1 MSFEKIIGNDDN
13 KKLLENTVRSNNVL
27 HSYLFFGT
35 EGIGKKIFAKEF
47 SKMILCNSKDEKPC
61 NKCKSCIEI
70 DSNNNPDFFVIE
82 PDGGSIKIE
91 QIRQMQKSIL
101 EKPIESNK
109 KVYIINDAETM
120 TKEAQNCMLK
130 TLEEPQDFIVII
142 LIASNEN
149 NILPTVKSRCTKI
162 FFRNLDDADIIKYV
176 NEKNSGIDIN
186 KDILKLCNGS
196 ILKAE
201 FVIQKID
208 ILDKIKDFVMNI
220 DKQNELVFFQNNQL
234 FYDNKD
240 DIILLLE
247 YVNILLFEKIK
258 GNLGN
263 INGFINSMK
272 IVESTK
278 LKLIN
283 SNNYDMTID
292 NMLLKMWE
300 EINEKNYRGYI

>member
-35 EGIGKKIFAKEF
+35 EGIGKKVFAKEF
-47 SKMILCNSKDEKPC
+47 SKMILCNSEDEKPC
-61 NKCKSCIEI
+61 NKCKSCIEF

-82 PDGGSIKIE
+82 PDGSSIKIE

-220 DKQNELVFFQNNQL
+220 DRQNELVFFQNNQL

-300 EINEKNYRGYI
+300 EINEKNYRG

>member
-208 ILDKIKDFVMNI
+208 ILDKRKDFVMNI

-300 EINEKNYRGYI
+300 EINEKNYRG

>member
-1 MSFEKIIGNDDN
+1 MSFEKIIGNDEN
-13 KKLLENTVRSNNVL
+13 KKLLKNAVRNSNIL

-35 EGIGKKIFAKEF
+35 KGIGKNFFAKEF
-47 SKMILCNSKDEKPC
+47 SKMVLCNSKNEKPC
-61 NKCKSCIEI
+61 NKCKSCIEF

-82 PDGGSIKIE
+82 PDGSSIKIE

-101 EKPIESNK
+101 EKPIESHK

-149 NILPTVKSRCTKI
+149 NILPTVKSRCTKV
-162 FFRNLDDADIIKYV
+162 FFRNLDDADIIKYI
-176 NEKNSGIDIN
+176 NEENSEIDIN

-196 ILKAE
+196 IIKAE

-208 ILDKIKDFVMNI
+208 ILDKIKNFVMNI
-220 DKQNELVFFQNNQL
+220 DKQNELVFFQNNEL
-234 FYDNKD
+234 FYNNKD

-258 GNLGN
+258 SKLGN

-300 EINEKNYRGYI
+300 EINEKNYRG

>member
-1 MSFEKIIGNDDN
+1 MSFEKIIGNDEN
-13 KKLLENTVRSNNVL
+13 KKLLKNAVRNSNIL

-35 EGIGKKIFAKEF
+35 KGIGKNFFAKEF
-47 SKMILCNSKDEKPC
+47 SKMVLCNSKNEKPC
-61 NKCKSCIEI
+61 NKCKSCIEF

-82 PDGGSIKIE
+82 PDGSSIKIE

-101 EKPIESNK
+101 EKPIESHK

-149 NILPTVKSRCTKI
+149 NILPTVKSRCTKV
-162 FFRNLDDADIIKYV
+162 FFRNLDDADIIKYI
-176 NEKNSGIDIN
+176 NEENSEIDIN

-196 ILKAE
+196 IIKAE

-208 ILDKIKDFVMNI
+208 ILDKIKNFVMNI
-220 DKQNELVFFQNNQL
+220 DKQNELVFLQNNEL
-234 FYDNKD
+234 FYNNKD

-258 GNLGN
+258 SKLGN

-292 NMLLKMWE
+292 NMLLKIWE
-300 EINEKNYRGYI
+300 EINEKNYRG

>member
-1 MSFEKIIGNDDN
+1 MSFEKIIGNDEN
-13 KKLLENTVRSNNVL
+13 KKLLKNAVRNSNIL

-35 EGIGKKIFAKEF
+35 KGIGKNFFAKEF
-47 SKMILCNSKDEKPC
+47 SKMVLCNSKNEKPC
-61 NKCKSCIEI
+61 NKCKSCIEF

-82 PDGGSIKIE
+82 PDGSSIKIE

-101 EKPIESNK
+101 EKPIESHK

-149 NILPTVKSRCTKI
+149 NILPTVKSRCTKV
-162 FFRNLDDADIIKYV
+162 FFRNLDDADIIKYI
-176 NEKNSGIDIN
+176 NEENSEIDIN

-196 ILKAE
+196 IIKAE

-208 ILDKIKDFVMNI
+208 ILDKIKNFVMNI
-220 DKQNELVFFQNNQL
+220 DKQNELVFFKNNEL
-234 FYDNKD
+234 FYNNKD

-258 GNLGN
+258 SKLGN

-292 NMLLKMWE
+292 NMLLKIWE
-300 EINEKNYRGYI
+300 EINEKNYRG

>member
-1 MSFEKIIGNDDN
+1 MSFEKIIGNDEN
-13 KKLLENTVRSNNVL
+13 KKLLKNAVRNSNIL

-35 EGIGKKIFAKEF
+35 KGIGKNFFAKEF
-47 SKMILCNSKDEKPC
+47 SKMVLCNSKNEKPC
-61 NKCKSCIEI
+61 NKCKSCIEF

-82 PDGGSIKIE
+82 PDGSSIKIE

-101 EKPIESNK
+101 EKPIESHK

-149 NILPTVKSRCTKI
+149 NILPTVKSRCTKV
-162 FFRNLDDADIIKYV
+162 FFRNLDDADIIKYI
-176 NEKNSGIDIN
+176 NEENSEIDIN

-196 ILKAE
+196 IIKAE

-208 ILDKIKDFVMNI
+208 ILDKIKNFVMNI
-220 DKQNELVFFQNNQL
+220 DKQNELVFFQNNEL
-234 FYDNKD
+234 FYNNKD

-258 GNLGN
+258 SKLGN

-292 NMLLKMWE
+292 NMLLKIWE
-300 EINEKNYRGYI
+300 EINEKNYRG

>member
-35 EGIGKKIFAKEF
+35 EGIGKKVFAKEF
-47 SKMILCNSKDEKPC
+47 SKIILCNSKDEKPC
-61 NKCKSCIEI
+61 NKCKSCIEF

-82 PDGGSIKIE
+82 PDGSSIKIE

-300 EINEKNYRGYI
+300 EINEKNYRG

>member
-35 EGIGKKIFAKEF
+35 EGIGKKVFAKEF

-61 NKCKSCIEI
+61 NKCKSCIEF

-82 PDGGSIKIE
+82 PDGSSIKIE

-300 EINEKNYRGYI
+300 EINEKNYRG

>member
-35 EGIGKKIFAKEF
+35 EGIGKKVFAKEF
-47 SKMILCNSKDEKPC
+47 SKMILCNSEDEKPC
-61 NKCKSCIEI
+61 NKCKSCIEF

-82 PDGGSIKIE
+82 PDGSSIKIE

-300 EINEKNYRGYI
+300 EINEKNYRG

>member
-35 EGIGKKIFAKEF
+35 EGIGKKVFAKEF

-61 NKCKSCIEI
+61 NKCKSCIEF

-82 PDGGSIKIE
+82 PDGSSIKIE

-220 DKQNELVFFQNNQL
+220 DKQNELVFFQNNEL
-234 FYDNKD
+234 FYNNKD

-300 EINEKNYRGYI
+300 EINEKNYRG

>member
-35 EGIGKKIFAKEF
+35 EGIGKKVFAKEF

-61 NKCKSCIEI
+61 NKCKSCIEF

-82 PDGGSIKIE
+82 PDGSSIKIE

-149 NILPTVKSRCTKI
+149 NILPTVKSRCTKV

-300 EINEKNYRGYI
+300 EINEKNYRG

>member
-13 KKLLENTVRSNNVL
+13 KKLLENTVKSNNVL

-35 EGIGKKIFAKEF
+35 EGIGKKVFAKEF
-47 SKMILCNSKDEKPC
+47 SKMILCNSEDEKPC
-61 NKCKSCIEI
+61 NKCKSCIEF

-82 PDGGSIKIE
+82 PDGSSIKIE

-208 ILDKIKDFVMNI
+208 ILGKIKDFVMNI
-220 DKQNELVFFQNNQL
+220 DRQNELVFFQNNQL

-300 EINEKNYRGYI
+300 EINEKNYRG

>member
-35 EGIGKKIFAKEF
+35 EGIGKKVFAKEF

-61 NKCKSCIEI
+61 NKCKSCIEF

-82 PDGGSIKIE
+82 PDGSSIKIE

-220 DKQNELVFFQNNQL
+220 DRQNELVFFQNNQL

-300 EINEKNYRGYI
+300 EINEKNYRG

>member
-35 EGIGKKIFAKEF
+35 EGIGKKVFAKEF

-61 NKCKSCIEI
+61 NKCKSCIEF

-82 PDGGSIKIE
+82 PDGSSIKIE

-149 NILPTVKSRCTKI
+149 NILPTVKSRCTKV

-220 DKQNELVFFQNNQL
+220 DRQNELVFFQNNQL

-300 EINEKNYRGYI
+300 EINEKNYRG

>member
-35 EGIGKKIFAKEF
+35 EGIGKKVFAKEF
-47 SKMILCNSKDEKPC
+47 SKIILCNSKDEKPC
-61 NKCKSCIEI
+61 NKCKSCIEF

-82 PDGGSIKIE
+82 PDGSSIKIE

-300 EINEKNYRGYI
+300 EINEKNYRC

>member
-61 NKCKSCIEI
+61 NKCKSCIEF

-82 PDGGSIKIE
+82 PDGSSIKIE

-300 EINEKNYRGYI
+300 EINEKNYRG

>member
-35 EGIGKKIFAKEF
+35 EGIGKKVFAKEF
-47 SKMILCNSKDEKPC
+47 SKMILCNSEDEKPC
-61 NKCKSCIEI
+61 NKCKSCIEF

-82 PDGGSIKIE
+82 PDGSSIKIE

-162 FFRNLDDADIIKYV
+162 FFGNLDDADIIKYV

-220 DKQNELVFFQNNQL
+220 DRQNELVFFQNNQL

-300 EINEKNYRGYI
+300 EINEKNYRG

>member
-35 EGIGKKIFAKEF
+35 EGIGKKVFAKEF
-47 SKMILCNSKDEKPC
+47 SKIILCNSKDEKPC
-61 NKCKSCIEI
+61 NKCKSCIEF

-82 PDGGSIKIE
+82 PDGSSIKIE

-220 DKQNELVFFQNNQL
+220 DKKNELVFFQNNQL

-300 EINEKNYRGYI
+300 EINEKNYRG

>member
-13 KKLLENTVRSNNVL
+13 KKLLENTVRRNNVL

-35 EGIGKKIFAKEF
+35 EGIGKKVFAKEF
-47 SKMILCNSKDEKPC
+47 SKMILCNSEDEKPC
-61 NKCKSCIEI
+61 NKCKSCIEF

-82 PDGGSIKIE
+82 PDGSSIKIE

-149 NILPTVKSRCTKI
+149 NILPTVKSRCTKV

-220 DKQNELVFFQNNQL
+220 DRQNELVFFQNNQL

-300 EINEKNYRGYI
+300 EINEKNYRG

>member
-1 MSFEKIIGNDDN
+1 MSFEKIIGNDEN
-13 KKLLENTVRSNNVL
+13 KKLLKNAVRNSNIL

-35 EGIGKKIFAKEF
+35 KGIGKNFFAKEF
-47 SKMILCNSKDEKPC
+47 SKMVLCNSKNEKPC
-61 NKCKSCIEI
+61 NKCNSCILF
-70 DSNNNPDFFVIE
+70 DSNYNPDFFVIE
-82 PDGGSIKIE
+82 PDGSSIKIE

-101 EKPIESNK
+101 EKPIESHK

-149 NILPTVKSRCTKI
+149 NILPTVKSRCTKV
-162 FFRNLDDADIIKYV
+162 FFRNLDDADIIKYI
-176 NEKNSGIDIN
+176 NEENSEIDIN

-196 ILKAE
+196 IIKAE

-208 ILDKIKDFVMNI
+208 ILDKIKNFVMNI
-220 DKQNELVFFQNNQL
+220 DKQNELVFFQNNEL
-234 FYDNKD
+234 FYNNKD

-258 GNLGN
+258 SKLGN

-292 NMLLKMWE
+292 NMLLKIWE
-300 EINEKNYRGYI
+300 EINEKNYRG

>member
-35 EGIGKKIFAKEF
+35 EGIGKKVFAKEF

-61 NKCKSCIEI
+61 NKCKSCIEF
-70 DSNNNPDFFVIE
+70 DNNPDFFVIE
-82 PDGGSIKIE
+82 PDGSSIKIE

-220 DKQNELVFFQNNQL
+220 DRQNELVFFQNNQL

-300 EINEKNYRGYI
+300 EINEKNYRG

>member
-1 MSFEKIIGNDDN
+1 MSFEKIIGNDEN
-13 KKLLENTVRSNNVL
+13 KKILENAVRNSNIL

-35 EGIGKKIFAKEF
+35 KGIGKNFFAKEF
-47 SKMILCNSKDEKPC
+47 SKMVLCNSKNEKPC
-61 NKCKSCIEI
+61 NKCKSCIEF

-82 PDGGSIKIE
+82 PNGSSIKIE

-101 EKPIESNK
+101 EKPIESYK

-149 NILPTVKSRCTKI
+149 NILPTVKSRCTKV
-162 FFRNLDDADIIKYV
+162 FFRNLDDADIIKYI
-176 NEKNSGIDIN
+176 NEKNSGININ

-208 ILDKIKDFVMNI
+208 ILDEIKDFVMNI
-220 DKQNELVFFQNNQL
+220 DKQNELVFFQNNEL
-234 FYDNKD
+234 FYNNKD

-247 YVNILLFEKIK
+247 YVNILLFEKIRSK
-258 GNLGN
+258 LGN

-292 NMLLKMWE
+292 NMLLKIWE
-300 EINEKNYRGYI
+300 EINEKNYRG

>member
-13 KKLLENTVRSNNVL
+13 KKLLENTVKSNNVL

-35 EGIGKKIFAKEF
+35 KGIGKKIFAEEF
-47 SKMILCNSKDEKPC
+47 SKMILCNSEDEKPC
-61 NKCKSCIEI
+61 NKCKSCIEF

-82 PDGGSIKIE
+82 PDGSSIKID

-149 NILPTVKSRCTKI
+149 NILPTVKSRCTKV
-162 FFRNLDDADIIKYV
+162 FFRNLDDTDIIKYI

-196 ILKAE
+196 IIKAE

-208 ILDKIKDFVMNI
+208 ILDKIKNFVMNI
-220 DKQNELVFFQNNQL
+220 DRQNELVFFQNNEL
-234 FYDNKD
+234 FYNNKD
-240 DIILLLE
+240 DIIFLLE
-247 YVNILLFEKIK
+247 YVNILLFEKVK
-258 GNLGN
+258 SKLGN
-263 INGFINSMK
+263 TNGFINSMK

-300 EINEKNYRGYI
+300 EINEKNYRG

>member
-300 EINEKNYRGYI
+300 EINEKNYRG

>member
-35 EGIGKKIFAKEF
+35 EGIGKKVFAKEF

-61 NKCKSCIEI
+61 NKCKSCIEF

-82 PDGGSIKIE
+82 PDGSSIKIE

-208 ILDKIKDFVMNI
+208 ILGKIKDFVMNI
-220 DKQNELVFFQNNQL
+220 DRQNELVFFQNNQL

-300 EINEKNYRGYI
+300 EINEKNYRG

>member
-1 MSFEKIIGNDDN
+1 
-13 KKLLENTVRSNNVL
+13 
-27 HSYLFFGT
+27 
-35 EGIGKKIFAKEF
+35 
-47 SKMILCNSKDEKPC
+47 MILCNSKDEKPC
-61 NKCKSCIEI
+61 NKCKSCIEF

-82 PDGGSIKIE
+82 PDGSSIKIE

-300 EINEKNYRGYI
+300 EINEKNYRC

>member
-13 KKLLENTVRSNNVL
+13 KKLLENTVKSNNVL

-35 EGIGKKIFAKEF
+35 EGIGKKVFAKEF
-47 SKMILCNSKDEKPC
+47 SKMILCNSEDEKPC
-61 NKCKSCIEI
+61 NKCKSCIEF

-82 PDGGSIKIE
+82 PDGSSIKIE

-176 NEKNSGIDIN
+176 NEKNSEININ

-208 ILDKIKDFVMNI
+208 ILGKIKDFVMNI
-220 DKQNELVFFQNNQL
+220 DRQNELVFFQNNQL

-263 INGFINSMK
+263 IKGFINSMK

-300 EINEKNYRGYI
+300 EINEKNYRG